1 MPYGVRLARHMS
13 DEQYFTNQPRTGST
27 AGTSKQKT
35 AQLYVDD
42 KILQVVLDSGVFA
55 RKGIDAGTMV
65 LIDAAARPP
74 AMGNFLDLGCGS
86 GAIALTLAARSPKAT
101 VYAIDVNERA
111 IALTSSN
118 AKVNKLSNIT
128 VLLPTSVPQ
137 DLRFDL
143 IWSNPPIRIGK
154 NDLHALLQLWLS
166 KLAETGEAWLVVN
179 RNLGSDSLAV
189 WLTSIGY
196 QVDRL
201 VSKQGYRVLRVRPT
215 RVADQSEF

>member
-1 MPYGVRLARHMS
+1 MPYGVRLARLMS
-13 DEQYFTNQPRTGST
+13 DEQYFTNQPRTQST

-35 AQLYVDD
+35 AQLRVDD
-42 KILQVVLDSGVFA
+42 NFLQVVLDSGVFA
-55 RKGIDAGTMV
+55 RKGIDSGTMV

-86 GAIALTLAARSPKAT
+86 GAIALTLATRAPKAKI
-101 VYAIDVNERA
+101 YAVDVNERA
-111 IALTSSN
+111 IALTASN
-118 AKVNKLSNIT
+118 AKLNNLRNIT
-128 VLLPTSVPQ
+128 TLLPTSVPQ

-154 NDLHALLQLWLS
+154 NELHTLLQLWLS
-166 KLAETGEAWLVVN
+166 KLTPSGEAWLVVN

-215 RVADQSEF
+215 RGADQSAS

>member
-1 MPYGVRLARHMS
+1 MS
-13 DEQYFTNQPRTGST
+13 DEQYFTNHPRTQST

-35 AQLYVDD
+35 AKLQVDSET
-42 KILQVVLDSGVFA
+42 LQVVLDSGVFA

-74 AMGNFLDLGCGS
+74 MRGNFLDLGCGS
-86 GAIALTLAARSPKAT
+86 GAIALTLATRAPKAT
-101 VYAIDVNERA
+101 VYAVDVNERA
-111 IALTSSN
+111 IALTASN
-118 AKVNKLSNIT
+118 AK
-128 VLLPTSVPQ
+128 LPTSVSS

-154 NDLHALLQLWLS
+154 TELHALLQLWLS
-166 KLAETGEAWLVVN
+166 KLTDTGEAWLVVN

-189 WLTSIGY
+189 WLTSINY

-201 VSKQGYRVLRVRPT
+201 VSKQGFRVLRVRPM
-215 RVADQSEF
+215 RGADQSAS

>member
-1 MPYGVRLARHMS
+1 MS

-35 AQLYVDD
+35 AQLRVDD

-74 AMGNFLDLGCGS
+74 AMGYFLDLGCGS

-111 IALTSSN
+111 IALTASN
-118 AKVNKLSNIT
+118 AKMNNFSNIT
-128 VLLPTSVPQ
+128 VLLPTSVP
-137 DLRFDL
+137 RICVL
-143 IWSNPPIRIGK
+143 I
-154 NDLHALLQLWLS
+154 
-166 KLAETGEAWLVVN
+166 
-179 RNLGSDSLAV
+179 
-189 WLTSIGY
+189 
-196 QVDRL
+196 
-201 VSKQGYRVLRVRPT
+201 
-215 RVADQSEF
+215 

>member
-27 AGTSKQKT
+27 AVTSKQKT
-35 AQLYVDD
+35 AQLRVDD
-42 KILQVVLDSGVFA
+42 KTLQVVLDSGVFA

-86 GAIALTLAARSPKAT
+86 GAIALTLSARSPKAT
-101 VYAIDVNERA
+101 VYAVDVNERA

-118 AKVNKLSNIT
+118 AKVNNLSNIT

-154 NDLHALLQLWLS
+154 TELHALLQLWLS
-166 KLAETGEAWLVVN
+166 KLTKTGEAWLVVN

>member
-35 AQLYVDD
+35 AQLRVDD
-42 KILQVVLDSGVFA
+42 KILQVVLDNGVFA

-154 NDLHALLQLWLS
+154 NELHALLQLWLS
-166 KLAETGEAWLVVN
+166 KLTETGEAWLVVN

>member
-1 MPYGVRLARHMS
+1 MS

-35 AQLYVDD
+35 AQLRVDD

-154 NDLHALLQLWLS
+154 NELHALLQLWLS
-166 KLAETGEAWLVVN
+166 KLTETGEAWLVVN

-189 WLTSIGY
+189 WLTSVGY

-201 VSKQGYRVLRVRPT
+201 VSKQGYRVLRVRPM

>member
-1 MPYGVRLARHMS
+1 MS

-27 AGTSKQKT
+27 AGTNKQKT
-35 AQLYVDD
+35 AQLRVDD

-74 AMGNFLDLGCGS
+74 ARGNFLDLGCGS
-86 GAIALTLAARSPKAT
+86 GAIALTLAARSPKAGI
-101 VYAIDVNERA
+101 YAVDVNERA
-111 IALTSSN
+111 IALTAAN

-166 KLAETGEAWLVVN
+166 KLTETGEAWLVVN

-189 WLTSIGY
+189 WLTTIGY

>member
-1 MPYGVRLARHMS
+1 MS

-35 AQLYVDD
+35 AQLRVDD

-86 GAIALTLAARSPKAT
+86 GAIAFTLAARSPKAT

-154 NDLHALLQLWLS
+154 NELHALLQLWLS
-166 KLAETGEAWLVVN
+166 KLTETGEAWLVVN

>member
-1 MPYGVRLARHMS
+1 MS

-35 AQLYVDD
+35 AQLRVDD

-86 GAIALTLAARSPKAT
+86 GAIALTLAARSQKAT
-101 VYAIDVNERA
+101 VYAVDVNERA
-111 IALTSSN
+111 IALTASN
-118 AKVNKLSNIT
+118 AKMNNFSNIN

-154 NDLHALLQLWLS
+154 NELHTLLQLWLS
-166 KLAETGEAWLVVN
+166 KLTKTGEAWLVVN

-215 RVADQSEF
+215 RVVDQSEF

>member
-35 AQLYVDD
+35 AQLRVDD
-42 KILQVVLDSGVFA
+42 KILQVVLDNGVFA

-101 VYAIDVNERA
+101 VYAVDVNERA

-154 NDLHALLQLWLS
+154 NDLHDLLQLWLS

>member
-1 MPYGVRLARHMS
+1 MS

-35 AQLYVDD
+35 AQLRVDD
-42 KILQVVLDSGVFA
+42 KILQVVLDNGVFA

-101 VYAIDVNERA
+101 VYAVDVNERA